1 MTRETICPVECE
13 LCPIDDC
20 WPRKLSKLVEF
31 KQMVHR
37 YDGGMNTISV
47 AEAFNVT
54 KRTVVRALDA
64 RAAGKLTNIP
74 LVSTR

>member
-1 MTRETICPVECE
+1 MTRETICPIECTK
-13 LCPIDDC
+13 CPIEDC

-31 KQMVHR
+31 KQMVHS
-37 YDGGMNTISV
+37 YDGGMNQISV
-47 AEAFNVT
+47 AEAYNVS
-54 KRTVVRALDA
+54 KNTVVRALDA